1 MAITSVDVD
10 KAKIEEAK
18 AILSAGSAR
27 EAIDKALDVVLALH
41 HQRLV
46 LDEMKANPLTSE
58 HRRATVIDYSDTDTD
73 TAVA

>member
-27 EAIDKALDVVLALH
+27 ETIDKALDVVLALH

-58 HRRATVIDYSDTDTD
+58 HWRATIIDYSDT
-73 TAVA
+73 AVA